1 MGVTTWTAVFTLPS
15 IRDRPEDV
23 AASINSLIGGEL
35 QRRLAPLLRSQGWGF
50 ASPTPEDHG
59 WHSEAQVSDDSKALI
74 VPLVTCPELDEATP
88 DGGALD
94 DRWRV
99 VIGMDLGLMPG
110 TKARR
115 LMMFRRLA
123 ADLDAACRTLG
134 AQDIDWEVGGP

>member
-23 AASINSLIGGEL
+23 ATSINGLIGAEL
-35 QRRLAPLLRSQGWGF
+35 QRRLAPLLAQRGWEF
-50 ASPTPEDHG
+50 VAPSPEDHG
-59 WHSEAQVSDDSKALI
+59 WHSEARTSDEGKDLI

-88 DGGALD
+88 DGGALE

-99 VIGMDLGLMPG
+99 VIGLDLGLMPG

-115 LMMFRRLA
+115 LAMFHRLA
-123 ADLDAACRTLG
+123 SDLDAACRTLG
-134 AQDIDWEVGGP
+134 AQDVDWEVGGP